1 MSDLIPPA
9 ELQLAHEKY
18 EQEHPVPET
27 KAEILVR
34 ICRSDPTYTVAE
46 LAEAAERSTSW
57 VRRILKQAGI
67 IPAKAPRL
75 AKTPAKSSKRSTQ
88 ATATRKLKRF
98 LHDARAAG
106 VIFRQVGNFFEVEVP
121 DGLRAEDYEPMI
133 RANAEKIFE
142 VLWPPIPSFRRRP
155 KCQICAPKTGCR
167 TTGHTIGNEQ
177 FCPICNHTC
186 RAHFAPQHF
195 GDLLNLPTKYDF
207 AGYCNVHDAKGKG
220 CECPGFPVAPKPVK
234 TKKAKVTATQMPL
247 LPAPQQGQVNP

>member
-106 VIFRQVGNFFEVEVP
+106 VIFRRSGNFFEVEVP
-121 DGLRAEDYEPMI
+121 DGLQAEDYEPMI

-142 VLWPPIPSFRRRP
+142 VLWPTPPSFRRRP

-167 TTGHTIGNEQ
+167 TIGHTIGNEQ
-177 FCPICNHTC
+177 FCPICNHAC
-186 RAHFAPQHF
+186 RSHFAPQHF

-207 AGYCNVHDAKGKG
+207 AGGCNKCKK
-220 CECPGFPVAPKPVK
+220 CPGFPVAPKPVK

-247 LPAPQQGQVNP
+247 PVINDQQTGDVNP